1 MHAKKLLAVG
11 VMALSLTLLAG
22 CGSAQP
28 GTTTDDNV
36 ISGTTETTT
45 VETTT
50 PSNLTTNEQCIEM
63 MAYALKGAEYLTTKD
78 MATFYVWATKLADLQ
93 KKYGISEKEYEDVCN
108 SMVVDFNFM
117 EKVQKRMTEL
127 K

>member
-1 MHAKKLLAVG
+1 
-11 VMALSLTLLAG
+11 
-22 CGSAQP
+22 
-28 GTTTDDNV
+28 
-36 ISGTTETTT
+36 
-45 VETTT
+45 
-50 PSNLTTNEQCIEM
+50 M